1 MNKSLIPVSLPK
13 RTPLQ
18 SGAFIL
24 AADAGGTKTDLALFE
39 VRADGLSVVREEVF
53 PSAKFKAIEDII
65 TTFQGNHAPPDRI
78 SIAFAGPVQHGKAQ
92 ATNLGWR
99 HIDAARLSRTL
110 GVEHFFL
117 LNDLE
122 AGAYG
127 LAALQQHDLLS
138 IYKPSE
144 PGTGGNVGI
153 IAPGTGLGEAGLYW
167 DGRALH
173 PFATEGGH
181 SDFAVRNETDWEFF
195 SFLKQKFG
203 HVSWERVLSGPGIYN
218 IYCFLRDV
226 KKGEEPAWLNEKIH
240 SGDPGAAIAHA
251 AKEGLPLC
259 QETLRMFVQYLAI
272 EASSMALK
280 YKATGGIFIGGGITP
295 KIWTSELQETFTT
308 YFFQVGR
315 MRPLLE
321 SMPVHLILNPK
332 TALLGAAYYGI
343 F

>member
-1 MNKSLIPVSLPK
+1 MNKRLIPVALPK

-18 SGAFIL
+18 SGALIL

-39 VRADGLSVVREEVF
+39 VRVDGLSVVREEVF
-53 PSAKFKAIEDII
+53 PSAKFEAIEDII

-78 SIAFAGPVQHGKAQ
+78 SIAFAGPVQQGKAQ

-99 HIDAARLSRTL
+99 HIDATGLRRTL

-127 LAALQQHDLLS
+127 LAALQQHDLLN
-138 IYKPSE
+138 IFQPDTPQE
-144 PGTGGNVGI
+144 GNVGI
-153 IAPGTGLGEAGLYW
+153 IAPGTGLGEAGLFW
-167 DGRALH
+167 DGRNLH

-226 KKGEEPAWLNEKIH
+226 KKGEEPSWLAEKIQ
-240 SGDPGAAIAHA
+240 SGDPAAAIAHG
-251 AKEGLPLC
+251 AKEGQLIC
-259 QETLRMFVQYLAI
+259 RETLQLFVRYLAI
-272 EASSMALK
+272 EAASMALK

-295 KIWTSELQETFTT
+295 KIWNSELQDIFTT
-308 YFFQVGR
+308 HFFQVGR

-321 SMPVHLILNPK
+321 SMPVQLILNPK
-332 TALLGAAYYGI
+332 TALLGAAYYGV